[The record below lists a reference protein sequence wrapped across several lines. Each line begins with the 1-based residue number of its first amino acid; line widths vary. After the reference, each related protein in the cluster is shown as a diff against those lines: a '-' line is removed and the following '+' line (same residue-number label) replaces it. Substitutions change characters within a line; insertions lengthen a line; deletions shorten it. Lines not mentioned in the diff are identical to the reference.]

1 MIQEK
6 TLCSIREAAY
16 SIGMGRT
23 SVYGLINDGS
33 LKSVK
38 IGSRR
43 LVRVDSIAAF
53 INRMSGEQEC

>member
-1 MIQEK
+1 MMQEK
-6 TLCSIREAAY
+6 YLCSIRETI
-16 SIGMGRT
+16 SLMGMGRT

-43 LVRVDSIAAF
+43 LVRIDSIIAL
-53 INRMSGEQEC
+53 IDQMSGVK